1 MSSNLDK
8 DLLSGMLLYLTVGI
22 LFSIVFLIAGIY
34 FNYQLNEEYGS
45 ILSLDKP
52 HLIVGYSG
60 SLNKTIDLKVLKGVS
75 DLSNKYSRDKLE
87 FYLKDGLI
95 YGFRGVL
102 DNEPII
108 VLVPSKPVLFS
119 TFEFDLRPACSSTE
133 CLVKLESIA
142 TNESHNIKYTHGNLS
157 LNDQTIPV
165 TVVENYSN
173 MYTDALYN
181 AVRMLGGVGDS
192 YLYIG
197 THIDE
202 FLNSYTVNKGNSNNP
217 AMTIIIYMFSKEPAT
232 FIPSNTHIIESFK
245 NDLVR
250 QLRTYNVNYVV
261 VDLVTTSLKASLEN
275 IGSTIVYVEMILIAI
290 SLFVLVYA
298 FTLFNKAYIRG
309 KLEIYKSLAS
319 SGDDIAKLLKRVH
332 IATVVSLIIVIII
345 TFISYRITPVFE
357 PSLKMLFRIQS
368 ILLGSI
374 ISIYIAGID
383 ITLTRRLRGNYSKYK
398 LKK

>member
-1 MSSNLDK
+1 MFGVLVS
-8 DLLSGMLLYLTVGI
+8 
-22 LFSIVFLIAGIY
+22 FVFLAVGIY

-60 SLNKTIDLKVLKGVS
+60 SLNKTIELKILMSVN

-87 FYLKDGLI
+87 FYLKDGSI
-95 YGFRGVL
+95 YGLWGVL
-102 DNEPII
+102 DNEPVI

-119 TFEFDLRPACSSTE
+119 TFEFDLRPICGATE
-133 CLVKLESIA
+133 CLIKLESLS
-142 TNESHNIKYTHGNLS
+142 TNGSYNTEYVSRNLS
-157 LNDQTIPV
+157 LNGQTIPV

-173 MYTDALYN
+173 MYTDALYS

-202 FLNSYTVNKGNSNNP
+202 FLNNYIVNKGNSNYP
-217 AMTIIIYMFSKEPAT
+217 AMTIIIYMFSKESRD
-232 FIPSNTHIIESFK
+232 IPSNTHFIESFK

-250 QLRTYNVNYVV
+250 QFRTYSVNYVV
-261 VDLVTTSLKASLEN
+261 VDSVTNSLKASLEN
-275 IGSTIVYVEMILIAI
+275 TGSTIVYVEMILIAI

-298 FTLFNKAYIRG
+298 FTIFNKAYIRG

-319 SGDDIAKLLKRVH
+319 SGDDTAKLIKRVR
-332 IATVVSLIIVIII
+332 IATVAALITVVII

-357 PSLKMLFRIQS
+357 PSLKMLFRIQV

-374 ISIYIAGID
+374 IGFYIVGID
-383 ITLTRRLRGNYSKYK
+383 ITSTRRLRGNYRK
-398 LKK
+398 L

>member
-1 MSSNLDK
+1 MNLYK
-8 DLLSGMLLYLTVGI
+8 DLLYGMLLYLMVGI
-22 LFSIVFLIAGIY
+22 LFSFIFLGIGIY
-34 FNYQLNEEYGS
+34 FNHRLNEEYGRVF
-45 ILSLDKP
+45 SLDKP

-60 SLNKTIDLKVLKGVS
+60 SLNRTIDLKVLKSVS
-75 DLSNKYSRDKLE
+75 DLSNEYSRDKLE

-102 DNEPII
+102 DNEPVI
-108 VLVPSKPVLFS
+108 VFVPSKSVLFS
-119 TFEFDLRPACSSTE
+119 TFEFDLRPICGATE
-133 CLVKLESIA
+133 CLIKLESLS
-142 TNESHNIKYTHGNLS
+142 TNGSYNTEYASRNLS
-157 LNDQTIPV
+157 LNGQTIPV

-173 MYTDALYN
+173 MYTDALYS
-181 AVRMLGGVGDS
+181 AVRMLGGVGNS

-202 FLNSYTVNKGNSNNP
+202 FLNSYIVNKGDSNNP
-217 AMTIIIYMFSKEPAT
+217 AMTIIIYMFSKEPRD
-232 FIPSNTHIIESFK
+232 IPSNTHFIESFK

-250 QLRTYNVNYVV
+250 QLRTYSVNYVV
-261 VDLVTTSLKASLEN
+261 VDLVTTSLKSSLVN
-275 IGSTIVYVEMILIAI
+275 TGCTIVYVEMILIAI

-319 SGDDIAKLLKRVH
+319 SGDDTAKLIKRIH
-332 IATVVSLIIVIII
+332 IATVAALIIVVMI

-357 PSLKMLFRIQS
+357 PSLKMLFRIQT

-374 ISIYIAGID
+374 IGIYIAGID
-383 ITLTRRLRGNYSKYK
+383 ITSTRRLRGNYRK
-398 LKK
+398 L

>member
-1 MSSNLDK
+1 MA
-8 DLLSGMLLYLTVGI
+8 YLVFGV
-22 LFSIVFLIAGIY
+22 LVSFVFLAVGIY
-34 FNYQLNEEYGS
+34 FNYQLNEEYGT

-60 SLNKTIDLKVLKGVS
+60 SLNKTIELKILRSVN

-87 FYLKDGLI
+87 FYLKDGSI
-95 YGFRGVL
+95 YGLRGVL
-102 DNEPII
+102 DNEPVI

-119 TFEFDLRPACSSTE
+119 TFEFDLRPICGSTE
-133 CLVKLESIA
+133 CLIKLESIP
-142 TNESHNIKYTHGNLS
+142 TNELHNIKYTNGNLS
-157 LNDQTIPV
+157 LNGQTIPV
-165 TVVENYSN
+165 TVVENCSN
-173 MYTDALYN
+173 MYTDALYS

-202 FLNSYTVNKGNSNNP
+202 FLNNYIVNKGNSNNP
-217 AMTIIIYMFSKEPAT
+217 AMTIIIYMFSKEPRD
-232 FIPSNTHIIESFK
+232 IPSNTHFIESFK

-250 QLRTYNVNYVV
+250 QLRAYNVNYVV

-275 IGSTIVYVEMILIAI
+275 TGSTIVYVEMILIAI

-298 FTLFNKAYIRG
+298 FTIFNKAYIRG
-309 KLEIYKSLAS
+309 KLEIHKSLAS
-319 SGDDIAKLLKRVH
+319 SGDDIAKLIKRVR
-332 IATVVSLIIVIII
+332 IATVAALIIVIII

-357 PSLKMLFRIQS
+357 PSLKMLFRIQV

-374 ISIYIAGID
+374 IGFYIVGIG
-383 ITLTRRLRGNYSKYK
+383 ITSTRRLRGNYSK
-398 LKK
+398 L